1 MSATQTERP
10 LFHLWPD
17 DERIPALLALDAECG
32 GRLDWH
38 YTARGVM
45 FRAPRTSEGWADLD
59 RIHAWAER
67 LGLRGPSTTAGTG
80 PTARIR
86 ARIGNRTT
94 KGRAS

>member
-59 RIHAWAER
+59 RIHAWAAR
-67 LGLRGPSTTAGTG
+67 LGLRAINNGWNWPDGTH
-80 PTARIR
+80 T
-86 ARIGNRTT
+86 RTY
-94 KGRAS
+94 R